1 MLFTCF
7 TLREIQDIRSRLKN
21 SRTVNR
27 HILLIAAFLYQI
39 GGCEIQAQL
48 GMAFE
53 LIFRSAKRGYVA
65 CAVSLRMMQ
74 TVINRKEYCH
84 QTDCIYSQ
92 HQEGRSKETLL
103 TL

>member
-7 TLREIQDIRSRLKN
+7 TYVQLREIWDIRYRLKN

-27 HILLIAAFLYQI
+27 NIIVIAAFLYEI

-48 GMAFE
+48 GMTFE
-53 LIFRSAKRGYVA
+53 LIFRSAKRGYMA

-74 TVINRKEYCH
+74 TVINRK
-84 QTDCIYSQ
+84 
-92 HQEGRSKETLL
+92 
-103 TL
+103 